1 MITVTK
7 PHLPDRK
14 LFDSFVDSI
23 YETRVLTNFGPL
35 NEQLTEKLKD
45 YLEIENLLL
54 VSSGTVALE
63 IAIKT
68 WEIERATTSIKN
80 IDTTPFSFAAT
91 SSAPSF
97 LGYKL
102 NYSDVDKT
110 GNIDLKKIQKTSE
123 LMLAVNVYGN
133 PNKFKELDEIYHG
146 NVIYDN
152 AHCFG
157 VRSQHNIFLQGYATT
172 CSMHATKIFST
183 GEGGFIAFKNRH
195 SFQIAKKLVNFGFE
209 DGNISLP
216 LGINAKLSEFNA
228 AYGLSLFEKI
238 DHILSSRR
246 KIALIY
252 GRNLPKNVI
261 KCILVDN
268 AKHKSNFAYYPV
280 LFEREI
286 DLLAVCRILNNE
298 GVFPR
303 RYFYPSLN
311 TVYSE
316 GNNTCPESE
325 ELARKVLCLPIY
337 PDLKQSEVLFI
348 CNLIG
353 KSLNL

>member
-1 MITVTK
+1 MISVTR
-7 PHLPDRK
+7 PHMPDRAV
-14 LFDSFVDSI
+14 FDKFINSI

-63 IAIKT
+63 IALKT
-68 WEIERATTSIKN
+68 WEIEMAMTSIKN

-102 NYSDVDKT
+102 NYHDVDET
-110 GNIDLKKIQKTSE
+110 GNIDVRKIQKTSE
-123 LMLAVNVYGN
+123 LLLAVNVYGN

-157 VRSQHNIFLQGYATT
+157 VKSKQNIFLQGYATT
-172 CSMHATKIFST
+172 CSMHATKVFST
-183 GEGGFIAFKNRH
+183 VEGGFIAFKNSQ
-195 SFQIAKKLVNFGFE
+195 SFQIAKKLANFGYE
-209 DGNISLP
+209 NGNISLS
-216 LGINAKLSEFNA
+216 LGINAKLSELHA

-246 KIALIY
+246 KVAVTY
-252 GRNLPKNVI
+252 HKNLPNKRI
-261 KCILVDN
+261 KCILVESGS
-268 AKHKSNFAYYPV
+268 HISNFAYYPV
-280 LFEREI
+280 LFESET
-286 DLLAVCRILNNE
+286 DLLAACRELTHNGIY
-298 GVFPR
+298 PR
-303 RYFYPSLN
+303 RYFYPSLDKIHSVEN
-311 TVYSE
+311 IS
-316 GNNTCPESE
+316 CPVSE
-325 ELARKVLCLPIY
+325 ELASKILCLPIY

-348 CNLIG
+348 CNLIR